1 MKKKLSY
8 RDKLLELAYIY
19 NVKEIQDYTKRRK
32 NLTTGQIEL
41 ILKKNKITIP
51 KDFKTNFFKENFSKP
66 ISKLRTNIIE
76 YKEEKIRDKNRF
88 LRRVENYKH
97 DTKRKV
103 NHELNNVWKNIGN
116 AGINFLNIIPTLGIT
131 VSKFFGNIFT
141 DVFNSIYNQQIDQKS
156 ARNVI
161 ISFFVVVGLS
171 TAIFAGFKTYKD
183 YYSADKKIEVNK
195 TDSKPK
201 KKEKKPLV
209 KVEKE
214 TKKPE
219 IKVKKEEKKP
229 EKKLKKETTKPEL
242 KVKRNNVAEVI
253 LPDLNL
259 KTETVI
265 QLFKDVDYDLRTVR
279 NEKLVK
285 PIYFTQFP
293 RDLDNLQSVK
303 LKKETFIKIVLPL
316 IVAEN
321 EKILDDR
328 ERLKTLVGKKFTSDV
343 EKQWLRQKLLEYKVK
358 KGDLKELMFR
368 MDMIPV
374 SIALAQAAK
383 ESGWGTSRFA
393 LEGNAI
399 FGQWTWDGQGIAPLK
414 RDGDKSHKI
423 LKFPILRASVK
434 AYKNN
439 LNTHKSYFKFR
450 EKRKQLRDK
459 NKSITG
465 LSLTD
470 TLKNYAQT
478 GSEYTKILN
487 QIITQNNLSDFEPV
501 KLVNSVKQVELNS

>member
-19 NVKEIQDYTKRRK
+19 NVKEIQDYTKNRK

-41 ILKKNKITIP
+41 ILKKNKIIIP
-51 KDFKTNFFKENFSKP
+51 KDFKTSFFKENFVKPVSK
-66 ISKLRTNIIE
+66 IKSNIID
-76 YKEEKIRDKNRF
+76 YKEEKIKDKNRF

-97 DTKRKV
+97 DTSRKV
-103 NHELNNVWKNIGN
+103 NHGLNNLWKGVGI
-116 AGINFLNIIPTLGIT
+116 AGVNFLNIFPKLGST
-131 VSKFFGNIFT
+131 VSKFIGDLFT
-141 DVFNSIYNQQIDQKS
+141 DVFNSIYNQQIDKKN
-156 ARNVI
+156 ARNAIIGFFAVI
-161 ISFFVVVGLS
+161 GITSLVVAGIS
-171 TAIFAGFKTYKD
+171 TYKNYD
-183 YYSADKKIEVNK
+183 FSQEKIETKKPEKKI
-195 TDSKPK
+195 
-201 KKEKKPLV
+201 KKEA
-209 KVEKE
+209 
-214 TKKPE
+214 KKPE
-219 IKVKKEEKKP
+219 IKVEKKEKKP
-229 EKKLKKETTKPEL
+229 EVKVKKETKKTEVEIKKKSKKSEL
-242 KVKRNNVAEVI
+242 KVKKNNVAEVI

-293 RDLDNLQSVK
+293 RDLDDLQSVQ

-328 ERLKTLVGKKFTSDV
+328 EKLKILRNKKFTTDT

-358 KGDLKELMFR
+358 KGDLEELMFR

-399 FGQWTWDGQGIAPLK
+399 FGQWTWDGQGIAPLN
-414 RDGDKSHKI
+414 RDGDKNHKI

-459 NKSITG
+459 DKKITG
-465 LSLTD
+465 LSLTG

-487 QIITQNNLSDFEPV
+487 QIITQNRLSDFEPV
-501 KLVNSVKQVELNS
+501 KLVNSVKQIELNS

>member
-19 NVKEIQDYTKRRK
+19 NVKEIQDYTRNKK
-32 NLTTGQIEL
+32 NLTTGQIEH
-41 ILKKNKITIP
+41 ILKKNKIIIP
-51 KDFKTNFFKENFSKP
+51 KDFQTNFFKENFSKP
-66 ISKLRTNIIE
+66 ISKFKSSIVD
-76 YKEEKIRDKNRF
+76 YKEEKIKDKNRL
-88 LRRVENYKH
+88 LRRIENYKY
-97 DTKRKV
+97 DTSRKF
-103 NHELNNVWKNIGN
+103 NHGLNNLWNILGR
-116 AGINFLNIIPTLGIT
+116 AGLNFLNVLPKLGTT
-131 VSKFFGNIFT
+131 VANFFGTLFT
-141 DVFNSIYNQQIDQKS
+141 DTFNSIYNQQIDQKS
-156 ARNVI
+156 AKKVI
-161 ISFFVVVGLS
+161 ISFFVVVGITS
-171 TAIFAGFKTYKD
+171 AIVVGVTSFKNYQP
-183 YYSADKKIEVNK
+183 SVKKIELKK
-195 TDSKPK
+195 TDTK
-201 KKEKKPLV
+201 V
-209 KVEKE
+209 KKE

-219 IKVKKEEKKP
+219 VKIKKETKKP
-229 EKKLKKETTKPEL
+229 ELKIKKEAKKPEI

-279 NEKLVK
+279 RDKLVK

-293 RDLDNLQSVK
+293 RDLDDLQSVK

-328 ERLKTLVGKKFTSDV
+328 EKLKVLKEKKFTSDL

-358 KGDLKELMFR
+358 KGDFKELMYR

-399 FGQWTWDGQGIAPLK
+399 FGQWTWSGQGIAPLN
-414 RDGDKSHKI
+414 RESDKNHKI

-439 LNTHKSYFKFR
+439 LNTHKSYAKFR
-450 EKRKQLRDK
+450 EKRNQLREK
-459 NKSITG
+459 NKRITG
-465 LSLTD
+465 LALTG

-487 QIITQNNLSDFEPV
+487 QIITQNRLSDFELV